1 MGQEAC
7 EKKSVLLQRIR
18 RASLKGLNCW
28 CEANKKLNPNRLLDL
43 GFNNKRFMTKN
54 LENVVRKNVLQLI
67 NKHDIN
73 KQQMALELGM
83 DPGHLSR
90 VISGKRSVTMEHVEK
105 WAVYF
110 EISAAEL
117 MSEPH
122 VNVKCGDDQV
132 IRIDLHVPHYDAYIR
147 LKRMIQELY

>member
-1 MGQEAC
+1 
-7 EKKSVLLQRIR
+7 
-18 RASLKGLNCW
+18 
-28 CEANKKLNPNRLLDL
+28 
-43 GFNNKRFMTKN
+43 MTKN

-105 WAVYF
+105 WATYF